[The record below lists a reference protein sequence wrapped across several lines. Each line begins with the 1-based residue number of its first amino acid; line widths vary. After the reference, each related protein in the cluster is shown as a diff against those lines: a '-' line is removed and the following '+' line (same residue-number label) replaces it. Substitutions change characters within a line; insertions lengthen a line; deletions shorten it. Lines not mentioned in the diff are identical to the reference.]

1 MRILR
6 SYSRTLVAVLFEF
19 RRFLGS
25 PNVIK
30 VLRHKD
36 QDKPEQESDGKN
48 NHRKHE
54 NKIDRG
60 IQSMPPLTTCAYYI
74 VVLSG
79 VYNEMILCFLQDS
92 AAGKVELQNLS
103 IVPAFFR

>member
-1 MRILR
+1 
-6 SYSRTLVAVLFEF
+6 
-19 RRFLGS
+19 
-25 PNVIK
+25 
-30 VLRHKD
+30 
-36 QDKPEQESDGKN
+36 
-48 NHRKHE
+48 
-54 NKIDRG
+54 
-60 IQSMPPLTTCAYYI
+60 MPPLTTYAYYI